1 MKLKDIV
8 GDVIK
13 ILNASTVEK
22 KKKDETENGES
33 GVANKA
39 AKDGM
44 FERLEKI
51 DEEYKNKPDRTYG
64 GTVVPVLKEKTYEAL
79 SDDEIKKKAE
89 SEYADLTN
97 LRREELKRQSEDKKK
112 AYADRKDDLA
122 EDVKAEETRVKAAYA
137 AAKENAANEAIKRG
151 IARSS
156 IVSEQLKELDE
167 AEIGDV
173 GELYKAARASVA
185 AVDEK
190 IAGLSDELND
200 ALEKLDVETAV
211 KINKRIR
218 ELEDE
223 RRERE
228 EETLEYNN
236 GLKEERAKLLT
247 SLGKSGVKVKEE
259 NSQEY
264 IDARSDKLRELYNY
278 YKGVGDDVVAELE
291 EDRARIEN
299 YVGADGYAYLKRAL
313 SK

>member
-13 ILNASTVEK
+13 ILNASTVEN
-22 KKKDETENGES
+22 KKKDETTKDDG
-33 GVANKA
+33 GVANKT
-39 AKDGM
+39 AKEGM

-51 DEEYKNKPDRTYG
+51 DEDYKNTSDRTYG
-64 GTVVPVLKEKTYEAL
+64 GTVVPVLKEKTYDAL

-97 LRREELKRQSEDKKK
+97 LRREELKRQSEEKKK
-112 AYADRKDDLA
+112 AYADKKEDLA
-122 EDVKAEETRVKAAYA
+122 EDVKTEETRVKTAYA

-167 AEIGDV
+167 AEIDDV
-173 GELYKAARASVA
+173 EELYKAARTSIA

-190 IAGLSDELND
+190 IAGLSDELNE

-218 ELEDE
+218 ELEEE

-236 GLKEERAKLLT
+236 GLKEDRAKLLT
-247 SLGKSGVKVKEE
+247 SLGNSGVKVKEE

-278 YKGVGDDVVAELE
+278 YKEVGDNVVSELE
-291 EDRARIEN
+291 EDRARIEK

-313 SK
+313 IK